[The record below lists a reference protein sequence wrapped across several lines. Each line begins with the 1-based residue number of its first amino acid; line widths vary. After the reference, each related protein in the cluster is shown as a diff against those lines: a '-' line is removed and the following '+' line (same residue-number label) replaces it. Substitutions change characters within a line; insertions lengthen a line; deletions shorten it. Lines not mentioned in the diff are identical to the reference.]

1 MMSQATPL
9 EATLPKG
16 VKDFLPVKAAKI
28 DYLRRTLQ
36 AVFTAWG
43 FKPVIP
49 PSLEFLPVL
58 ERGLGADLRAKAI
71 RFDDRQSGEMV
82 AFTPDITPQ
91 VARIVATRM
100 AGVPL
105 PLRLCY
111 DGRVLRHEQE
121 QQGKDREVFQTG
133 VELYGVGSAEA
144 DAEMIAMVAECLQA
158 LAVDNFS
165 IDVGQVEFS
174 RGIMEQVDLPPAQMQ
189 AIARAISSK
198 DSAGLRQLLAAT
210 DLPEA
215 LRTEIL
221 LLPRL
226 FGGPEVLDKAA
237 AAVHNPRSQAAITN
251 LRQVVEVLA
260 VYGVGDHVTFDLGEL
275 CGLDYHTGVTFDA
288 YLPGVGQSVCSGGRY
303 DNLTAAYGEAI
314 PATGFTFNLLNLLFA
329 LDRRLDTL
337 AVRHT
342 DVLIA
347 QAGESKE
354 LAQRIAQALRRQGYS
369 AARDMVRRDRQ
380 ATIDYAVKMNYRTV
394 MNIGADGSTITLR
407 TLADGS
413 EQALDAAT
421 LLSDHFKI

>member
-1 MMSQATPL
+1 MMSKATPQ

-36 AVFTAWG
+36 GVFSAWG
-43 FKPVIP
+43 FRPVIP
-49 PSLEFLPVL
+49 PSMEYLPVL

-71 RFDDRQSGEMV
+71 RFDDRQSGELA

-100 AGVPL
+100 AGMPL

-133 VELYGVGSAEA
+133 VELYGVASAEA

-158 LAVDNFS
+158 LAAESFS
-165 IDVGQVEFS
+165 IDIGQVEFS
-174 RGIMEQVDLPPAQMQ
+174 RGIMEQVDLPPAQMRELIT
-189 AIARAISSK
+189 ALDHK
-198 DSAGLRQLLAAT
+198 DSAGLRRLLDVAE
-210 DLPEA
+210 LPA
-215 LRTEIL
+215 PLRDEIL

-237 AAVHNPRSQAAITN
+237 AAVHNPRSQQAIAN
-251 LRQVVEVLA
+251 LRRVVEVLT
-260 VYGVGDHVTFDLGEL
+260 VYGVGDHITFDLGEL
-275 CGLDYHTGVTFDA
+275 GGLDYHTGITFDA
-288 YLPGVGQSVCSGGRY
+288 YLPGVGQAVCSGGRY
-303 DNLTAAYGEAI
+303 DNLTAAYGEAL
-314 PATGFTFNLLNLLFA
+314 PATGFTFNLLNLLFC
-329 LDRRLDTL
+329 LDKNLD
-337 AVRHT
+337 AVAGGGS

-354 LAQRIAQALRRQGYS
+354 LAQRIAQTLRRRGYS
-369 AARDMVRRDRQ
+369 AARDMVERDAA
-380 ATIDYAVKMNYRTV
+380 ATLAYAQTMNYRYV
-394 MNIGADGSTITLR
+394 MSIGADADTIRLLR
-407 TLADGS
+407 LDDGS
-413 EQALDAAT
+413 ETRLDAAT
-421 LLSDHFKI
+421 VLSDRFDI